1 VSVFEVATWVWVAV
15 LVLAALT
22 VVAVVG
28 ALVWVL
34 WRLVAAAT

>member
-22 VVAVVG
+22 VVGAV
-28 ALVWVL
+28 LWVL
-34 WRLVAAAT
+34 WRLLAAAT